1 MADITLEHIAETIR
15 KPTYIAFLKQPLAL
29 GVIRNEFKKDEFFK
43 KEEFQKKED
52 GKDPIIEFFIEMLTK
67 LYKGETI
74 GDREENDKLE
84 EFLVFTVL
92 QHDKQQEALEEE
104 EKQELAENARKFQE
118 YMEQEEREENPLYFA
133 FKDAKD
139 NAKDLLLKIDQEKIK
154 SITTEKMKALTD
166 FANKLNDSETRKQ
179 ILNDTK
185 AKLSEGINTAKQTI
199 SKVQNKGMNVAN
211 NLMGSVGSMFGKT
224 PKPEEP
230 EKPEKP
236 LEGGKRKSKK
246 QRKSKK
252 GGKRKSKKGG
262 KNKSKKNK
270 SKKSK
275 K

>member
-29 GVIRNEFKKDEFFK
+29 GVISNEFNDDEFFK

-52 GKDPIIEFFIEMLTK
+52 GEDPIIKFFIEMLTK
-67 LYKGETI
+67 LYKGENI
-74 GDREENDKLE
+74 DDREKNDKLE

-92 QHDKQQEALEEE
+92 QHDKQQKALKEE
-104 EKQELAENARKFQE
+104 EKQELAENAKKFQE
-118 YMEQEEREENPLYFA
+118 SMEKQEREEHPLYFA

-139 NAKDLLLKIDQEKIK
+139 NAKDLLPNMKLDKIQRIATD
-154 SITTEKMKALTD
+154 KMEAVNE
-166 FANKLNDSETRKQ
+166 FANKLNDPETRKQ
-179 ILNDTK
+179 MLNDTK
-185 AKLSEGINTAKQTI
+185 AKLSEGIDATKQKLSDV
-199 SKVQNKGMNVAN
+199 SKQATSFMS
-211 NLMGSVGSMFGKT
+211 NLPSIGSSMFGNK

-230 EKPEKP
+230 EEP

-252 GGKRKSKKGG
+252 GGKRKSKK
-262 KNKSKKNK
+262 NKSKKNK

>member
-15 KPTYIAFLKQPLAL
+15 KPTYIAFLQQSLARD
-29 GVIRNEFKKDEFFK
+29 VIHNEFKEDEFFK
-43 KEEFQKKED
+43 NSDKKPVEFLVD
-52 GKDPIIEFFIEMLTK
+52 NLTK
-67 LYKGETI
+67 LYNSEDI
-74 GDREENDKLE
+74 SPDDNDKLE

-118 YMEQEEREENPLYFA
+118 SMEKQDREDNPLYFA

-139 NAKDLLLKIDQEKIK
+139 NAKDLLPNMKLDKIQ
-154 SITTEKMKALTD
+154 SIATKKMTALTD
-166 FANKLNDSETRKQ
+166 FANKLNDPETRKQ
-179 ILNDTK
+179 MLNDTK
-185 AKLSEGINTAKQTI
+185 ATLSKGMDAAKKTF
-199 SKVQNKGMNVAN
+199 SDVQNKGMNVAN
-211 NLMGSVGSMFGKT
+211 NLMSSVGSMFGKT
-224 PKPEEP
+224 PKPEET
-230 EKPEKP
+230 EKP